1 MSFYVSI
8 SLVPPLISNGIESED
23 TEIRL
28 YFHAKCFISNLRMAK
43 VHKTV
48 EIVRSSCC
56 CYYFSIFLIRSYL
69 NSLCFA
75 ECDTIIRT
83 MMIVGKRHTHI
94 QFACAVSCVHLLL
107 VSVACMFFLS
117 YFVAFSSVVCVPI
130 KYKYILCCTFP
141 CAKFMTKASV

>member
-1 MSFYVSI
+1 MYFYVSI

-83 MMIVGKRHTHI
+83 MMIVGKRHTHTI
-94 QFACAVSCVHLLL
+94 CMCCVLCAL
-107 VSVACMFFLS
+107 V
-117 YFVAFSSVVCVPI
+117 
-130 KYKYILCCTFP
+130 
-141 CAKFMTKASV
+141 ASVGRLYVLFKLLCRFFFCRLCTNKV